1 MIDLSAFRGQCVAV
15 MGLGKTGLSAALS
28 LSHAG
33 VQVWAWDDNATSRLN
48 AENIGIPIVDLNSV
62 PLDNVNFI
70 IWSPGIPHTYPTPHP
85 IAERARASGVPIVCD
100 IDVLCRVQ
108 DKADYIGVTGTN
120 GKSTTTALIG
130 HTLKEFRPAQ
140 IGGNIGV
147 PVLDLDPM
155 EGEGTYV
162 LELSS
167 YQTELAPSFSPM
179 GVVFLNITPDHLY
192 RHGGLQGYIDAKKKI
207 FSNPSM
213 GQRKPIA
220 VISIDTEDC
229 FDIAEELED
238 DNVWTVIPVS
248 TQKKLDKGVYVEDGQ
263 LYEVREEE
271 PIFITDLKSFK
282 HLRGQHNHENIACAY
297 AVIRQ
302 IYGYEPQK
310 IIEAMASFGGLPHR
324 QFLVK
329 TINGIPYI
337 NDSKATNADAT
348 ARALACFRRIYWI
361 LGGQP
366 KEGGLNGLEDY
377 MDRIEGAYLI
387 GEAAP
392 QFAEWLAARNVPFA
406 QCGTLEV
413 ALAAAHLDAQM
424 NRDAPALD
432 GAGVVLLSP
441 ACASWDQFKS
451 FEHRGDVF
459 SDLVHQLKEDIS
471 V

>member
-1 MIDLSAFRGQCVAV
+1 MIYLSAFKGQRIGV
-15 MGLGKTGLSAALS
+15 MGLGKTGLSSAVS
-28 LSHAG
+28 LVRAG
-33 VQVWAWDDNATSRLN
+33 VEVFAWDDNETSRVN
-48 AENIGIPIVDLNSV
+48 AEKIGLPIVDLNSV
-62 PLDNVNFI
+62 ALNGVDFI
-70 IWSPGIPHTYPTPHP
+70 IWSPGVPHTYPTPHP
-85 IAERARASGVPIVCD
+85 IAERARELGIPIVCD
-100 IDVLCRVQ
+100 IDVLCRLQ
-108 DKADYIGVTGTN
+108 SHPDYIGVTGTN

-155 EGEGTYV
+155 ESDGTYV

-167 YQTELAPSFSPM
+167 YQTELSPSFSPV
-179 GVVFLNITPDHLY
+179 GVVFLNVTPDHLY

-207 FSNPSM
+207 FSNPPIDK
-213 GQRKPIA
+213 RKPIA

-248 TQKKLDKGVYVEDGQ
+248 TQKRLDKGVYVEDGQ

-271 PIFITDLKSFK
+271 PIFITDLNAFK

-302 IYGYEPQK
+302 VYGYEPQK
-310 IIEAMASFGGLPHR
+310 IVEAMASFGGLPHR
-324 QFLVK
+324 QFMVR
-329 TINGIPYI
+329 TIHDIAYI

-377 MDRIEGAYLI
+377 MSRIERAYLI
-387 GEAAP
+387 GDAAP
-392 QFAEWLAARNVPFA
+392 QFAEWLSKNNVPFL
-406 QCGTLEV
+406 QCGTLDIAV
-413 ALAAAHLDAQM
+413 ASAHVDAQK
-424 NRDAPALD
+424 NRNNIGTD
-432 GAGVVLLSP
+432 GVGVVLLSP

-451 FEHRGDVF
+451 FEHRGDMF
-459 SDLVHQLKEDIS
+459 ADLVYQLKEDVS